1 MVINYYEQLYA
12 SKKDKPE
19 ETNFFKKHNLPR
31 LNQEE
36 TEYMN
41 RPITSNKIEILIK
54 NLPTNR
60 SADGFRGEFYNTF
73 RKEVIPIILKL
84 FKKKKKW
91 RERDTPKLI
100 LQGYHHPDMKTR
112 QKYRQKENCRPI
124 SLMNIDAKILNRILA
139 NRIQQH
145 IKKII
150 PHDQVGFS
158 PGMQGCFNICKSI

>member
-84 FKKKKKW
+84 FKKKKNGD
-91 RERDTPKLI
+91 RETLLNSFYKATITLI
-100 LQGYHHPDMKTR
+100 WKPDKNIAKRKIAGQYHWWT
-112 QKYRQKENCRPI
+112 
-124 SLMNIDAKILNRILA
+124 
-139 NRIQQH
+139 
-145 IKKII
+145 
-150 PHDQVGFS
+150 
-158 PGMQGCFNICKSI
+158 